1 MKGNGKSL
9 DFAIPKDVNF
19 GIAVKGIKDPEEM
32 FLPVRLEL
40 KEIK

>member
-1 MKGNGKSL
+1 MKGNGKAL

-32 FLPVRLEL
+32 FLPVRL
-40 KEIK
+40 